1 MSKVLKLEGAKLYP
15 SLVLLV
21 LFISMWFFLPAPKG
35 VSVQGWHLFIIFI
48 LTIFGLIIN
57 PLPMGAIAFC
67 AISVVVLTKTLTLQL
82 TLTSF
87 SSSIVWLIVSAFLLA
102 KGFIKTGLGSR
113 IAYYFV
119 SILGKSTLGL
129 AYGLTAAEVLFAPL
143 MPSNTARGAGIIYPI
158 IDSLNNEYGSKP
170 DVNPEKDTRRK
181 IGSYLIKL
189 LYQINVLT
197 SAMFLTATAGNP
209 LIVNL
214 AAGQGVH
221 LSWSTWAVACIV
233 PGLVSLIVLPILLYV
248 IYPPEMKSTP
258 EAPAFAKAKL
268 KDLGPLSAGEKIMLF
283 VFALLLALWVFG
295 EKYYGIDATTSALF
309 GLSILLVSGV
319 LKWDDVISE
328 TRAWDTFVWMA
339 VLIMLSGQLDKMGIT
354 AWFGDKMQKA
364 VANFSWMTV
373 FLLVGLFY
381 FYVHYFFASMTAH
394 ISAMYATFLL
404 VCINAHVPAM
414 YIALFMAVGS
424 SLSAGLTHY
433 GTGTAPVYFS
443 TKYVTITEW
452 WRIGF
457 IVSVVNLLIWGFIG
471 GAWWKV
477 LGYW

>member
-1 MSKVLKLEGAKLYP
+1 MSKVFKLDGAKLYP
-15 SLVLLV
+15 SLTLLI
-21 LFISMWFFLPAPKG
+21 LFILMWFFLPVPKG

-48 LTIFGLIIN
+48 LTILALIIN

-67 AISVVVLTKTLTLQL
+67 AISVVVLTKTLTLKL
-82 TLTSF
+82 TLTCF
-87 SSSIVWLIVSAFLLA
+87 SSNIVWLIVSAFLLA

-119 SILGKSTLGL
+119 SVLGKSTLGL

-158 IDSLNNEYGSKP
+158 IDSLNSEYGSKP
-170 DVNPEKDTRRK
+170 DVNPEKDTRKK

-209 LIVNL
+209 LIVSI
-214 AAGQGVH
+214 ASSEGVII
-221 LSWSTWAVACIV
+221 SWGTWAVACIV
-233 PGLVSLIVLPILLYV
+233 PGLVSLIVLPALLYV

-258 EAPAFAKAKL
+258 EAPAFAKSKL
-268 KDLGPLSAGEKIMLF
+268 KDLGPLSSGEKIMLL
-283 VFALLLALWVFG
+283 VFGLLLGLWVFG
-295 EKYYGIDATTSALF
+295 ERFGIDATTAALF
-309 GLSILLVSGV
+309 GMAILLISGV
-319 LKWDDVISE
+319 LRWDDVISE
-328 TRAWDTFVWMA
+328 TRAWDTFIWMA
-339 VLIMLSGQLDKMGIT
+339 VLILLSDQLSKLGVT
-354 AWFGDKMQKA
+354 AFFGAKMQKG
-364 VANFSWMTV
+364 VANFSWLTV

-381 FYVHYFFASMTAH
+381 FYIHYFFASMTAH
-394 ISAMYATFLL
+394 ISAMYGTFLV
-404 VCINAHVPAM
+404 VCINAGVPAM
-414 YIALFMAVGS
+414 YIALFMGVGS

-443 TKYVTITEW
+443 TNYVTITEW
-452 WRIGF
+452 WRVGF

>member
-1 MSKVLKLEGAKLYP
+1 MSKVFKLDGAKLYP
-15 SLVLLV
+15 SLTLLI
-21 LFISMWFFLPAPKG
+21 LFILMWFFLPVPKG

-67 AISVVVLTKTLTLQL
+67 AVSVVVLTKTLTLKL
-82 TLTSF
+82 TLTCF
-87 SSSIVWLIVSAFLLA
+87 SSNIVWLIVSAFLLA

-158 IDSLNNEYGSKP
+158 IDSLNTEYGSKP
-170 DVNPEKDTRRK
+170 DANPEKDTRKK

-209 LIVNL
+209 LIVSI
-214 AAGQGVH
+214 ASGQGVEI
-221 LSWSTWAVACIV
+221 SWGTWAIACIV
-233 PGLVSLIVLPILLYV
+233 PGIASLIVLPILLYV

-283 VFALLLALWVFG
+283 VFALLLGLWVFG
-295 EKYYGIDATTSALF
+295 EPYGIDATTAALF
-309 GLSILLVSGV
+309 GMAVLLISGV
-319 LKWDDVISE
+319 LRWDDVISE
-328 TRAWDTFVWMA
+328 TRAWDTFIWMA
-339 VLIMLSGQLDKMGIT
+339 VLILLSDQLSKLGVT
-354 AWFGDKMQKA
+354 AFFGEKMQKS
-364 VANFSWMTV
+364 VASFSWLTV

-394 ISAMYATFLL
+394 ISAMYGTFLV
-404 VCINAHVPAM
+404 VCMNAGVPAM
-414 YIALFMAVGS
+414 YIALFMGVGS

-457 IVSVVNLLIWGFIG
+457 IVSVVNLLIWGFLG
-471 GAWWKV
+471 GAWWKI

>member
-1 MSKVLKLEGAKLYP
+1 MSKVFKLDGAKLYP
-15 SLVLLV
+15 SLTLLILFVL
-21 LFISMWFFLPAPKG
+21 MWFFLPVPKG

-48 LTIFGLIIN
+48 LTILGLIIN

-67 AISVVVLTKTLTLQL
+67 AVSVVVLTKTLTLKL
-82 TLTSF
+82 TLTCF
-87 SSSIVWLIVSAFLLA
+87 SSNIVWLIVSAFLLA

-158 IDSLNNEYGSKP
+158 IDSLNTEYGSKP
-170 DVNPEKDTRRK
+170 DANPEKDTRKK

-209 LIVNL
+209 LIVSI
-214 AAGQGVH
+214 ASGQGVEI
-221 LSWSTWAVACIV
+221 SWGTWAIACIV
-233 PGLVSLIVLPILLYV
+233 PGIASLIVLPMLLYV

-283 VFALLLALWVFG
+283 VFALLLGLWVFG
-295 EKYYGIDATTSALF
+295 EPYGIDATTAALF
-309 GLSILLVSGV
+309 GMAILLISGV
-319 LKWDDVISE
+319 LRWDDVISE
-328 TRAWDTFVWMA
+328 TRAWDTFIWMA
-339 VLIMLSGQLDKMGIT
+339 VLILLSDQLSKLGVT
-354 AWFGDKMQKA
+354 AFFGEKMQKS
-364 VANFSWMTV
+364 VASFSWLTV

-394 ISAMYATFLL
+394 ISAMYGTFLV
-404 VCINAHVPAM
+404 VCMNAGVPAM
-414 YIALFMAVGS
+414 YIALFMGVGS

-457 IVSVVNLLIWGFIG
+457 IVSVVNLLIWGFLG
-471 GAWWKV
+471 GAWWKI